1 MIERFYILFST
12 AIIAMFFVIGCEDVT
27 VGPETA
33 EVKTEDDNGNDP
45 PDSQDDQN
53 DEKKEGEKS
62 EDDTRVFIVD
72 NTGKKWD
79 VTHAQEK
86 YGMDP
91 EKFQFGLGP
100 FAIKPILNPRMLAP
114 GDKDYPDDSEEFLM
128 IGIKLNGEARSYGIS
143 VLSYSEIADD
153 RFGDTYVAAAY

>member
-1 MIERFYILFST
+1 
-12 AIIAMFFVIGCEDVT
+12 MFFVIGCEDVT

-33 EVKTEDDNGNDP
+33 EVETKDDNGNDP

-53 DEKKEGEKS
+53 DEKKES
-62 EDDTRVFIVD
+62 ENDEDSDEESDEDSIKVFIVD

-79 VTHAQEK
+79 VTHAQKK

-114 GDKDYPDDSEEFLM
+114 GDKNYPDDSEEFLT